1 MRSLGSRLRL
11 CAPVVVLLAACTQ
24 GAPWDVA
31 DGEELRFRR
40 SVKEC
45 RLLTQ
50 DPDGYQGPISLDQ
63 CMHRRGW
70 RRQGPLKRIWR
81 SF

>member
-1 MRSLGSRLRL
+1 MPRAAFALAFGAGL
-11 CAPVVVLLAACTQ
+11 LLACSSN
-24 GAPWDVA
+24 APWDVPPG
-31 DGEELRFRR
+31 DELRFRR

-45 RLLTQ
+45 RLLTL
-50 DPDGYQGPISLDQ
+50 DADGYEGPISLDQ

-70 RRQGPLKRIWR
+70 RRQGPIKRLWR